1 MLDLTP
7 KLIKIFESAARCDRF
22 LPGLKPPTSPG
33 MYSILDVVHNRN
45 EHGAYR
51 SKMKLRATGQMLACW
66 DLAIDLLLLVENE
79 QRQIIWSRANKYSFS
94 EIGRRLGYERRKLKT
109 LYLNSIFEIEKK
121 VIKNKDLFAKIDKI
135 Y

>member
-7 KLIKIFESAARCDRF
+7 KLIKIFEFAARCDRF

-33 MYSILDVVHNRN
+33 MYSILDVVHNKN

-51 SKMKLRATGQMLACW
+51 SKMKIRATGQMLACW
-66 DLAIDLLLLVENE
+66 DLAIDLLLLVETE
-79 QRQIIWSRANKYSFS
+79 LRQIIWSRANKYSYS
-94 EIGRRLGYERRKLKT
+94 EIGRRLAIERRKIKT
-109 LYLNSIFEIEKK
+109 MYLNSLFDIENK
-121 VIKNKDLFAKIDKI
+121 VLKNKDLFAKVDKI